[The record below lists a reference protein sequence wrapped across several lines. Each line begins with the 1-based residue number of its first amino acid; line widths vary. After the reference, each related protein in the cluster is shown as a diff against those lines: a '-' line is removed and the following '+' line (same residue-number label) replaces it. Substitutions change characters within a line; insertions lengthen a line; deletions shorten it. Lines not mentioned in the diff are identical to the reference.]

1 MISDLIWLWSDFDR
15 HCFVNLCAG
24 VCDTMLVMDF
34 GRFVQRPCP
43 PQPPRTTLLVFFRG
57 TGMIWCAIYKINTD
71 TGTILIDIH
80 WLKHDKHWYT
90 RLYIIHTISYILV
103 SDGIYLYN
111 MQIYI
116 YINIYICWLCLVL
129 FYGLMRQ
136 TGYWRAGWSPGKSDM
151 VSALRSPPRHGVRG
165 MHGVHGMHGM
175 KLSENVQHS
184 SAMVEQR
191 QLGCRYHVPIKYPLQ
206 DFWSA
211 CSFV

>member
-1 MISDLIWLWSDFDR
+1 MAKEQRNTAARRGLRSVRSSHALTRFISINLLFVFICPMISDLIWLWSDFDR

-116 YINIYICWLCLVL
+116 Y
-129 FYGLMRQ
+129 
-136 TGYWRAGWSPGKSDM
+136 
-151 VSALRSPPRHGVRG
+151 
-165 MHGVHGMHGM
+165 
-175 KLSENVQHS
+175 
-184 SAMVEQR
+184 
-191 QLGCRYHVPIKYPLQ
+191 
-206 DFWSA
+206 
-211 CSFV
+211 